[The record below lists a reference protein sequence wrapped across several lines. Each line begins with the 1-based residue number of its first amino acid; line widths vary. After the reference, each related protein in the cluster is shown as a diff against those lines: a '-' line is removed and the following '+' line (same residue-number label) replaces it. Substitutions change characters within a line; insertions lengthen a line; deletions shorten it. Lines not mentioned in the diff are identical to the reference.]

1 MNFLLLPPR
10 WWCQGPCVTTGGQ
23 ERPPSE
29 ASKGRRSPPHILR
42 ALRPG
47 ARVLPGV
54 GRKTHGPAVALT
66 TWRDKQ
72 RGTRSSSFWPP
83 DLRGVRQAGAA
94 ALSLEAY
101 AHLSCGGRTPILTPL
116 RVPCQ
121 TSSFQAQRWKRPTLI
136 ANPYLLHALCCTH
149 KTTPSL
155 SQPLLLPSSRWDAHR
170 GSRWPEA
177 TRLRGRA
184 GTSVS
189 SPHARPRCS
198 CPLPPR
204 SLFPPPLLRRAFC
217 PPDPPRLLR
226 RRCGSRR
233 FPVHSLLLGRRL
245 GYGPSFPMRSSPFT
259 DLSAPTPPCL
269 SPCPWTRSVP
279 DTSAACSAPR
289 VGSSACSL
297 DRNPPN
303 GPDSVRDAGCHPRAC
318 DLQVAWPFL

>member
-54 GRKTHGPAVALT
+54 CRKTHGPAVTLT
-66 TWRDKQ
+66 TQ
-72 RGTRSSSFWPP
+72 RGTRSRSFWPP

-121 TSSFQAQRWKRPTLI
+121 TSSFQAQWWKRPTLI

-226 RRCGSRR
+226 RRDAGLADFLSTACSSAVVSVTVPRPLGVPRR
-233 FPVHSLLLGRRL
+233 LPTSPLRLRLACLPARGRAPSLTPQPRALLLAL
-245 GYGPSFPMRSSPFT
+245 GPRPAPWTEIPRM
-259 DLSAPTPPCL
+259 APTLCVTL
-269 SPCPWTRSVP
+269 AAIRVP
-279 DTSAACSAPR
+279 VTSR
-289 VGSSACSL
+289 
-297 DRNPPN
+297 
-303 GPDSVRDAGCHPRAC
+303 
-318 DLQVAWPFL
+318 

>member
-1 MNFLLLPPR
+1 M
-10 WWCQGPCVTTGGQ
+10 
-23 ERPPSE
+23 
-29 ASKGRRSPPHILR
+29 
-42 ALRPG
+42 
-47 ARVLPGV
+47 
-54 GRKTHGPAVALT
+54 
-66 TWRDKQ
+66 RDKQ

-245 GYGPSFPMRSSPFT
+245 GYGPSSPRRSPPFT